1 MAQHPPAWERM
12 LIGLPYPGHLVRFAI
27 VDIRPL
33 KVYPSLGKTLSCKV
47 KGLG

>member
-1 MAQHPPAWERM
+1 M

-33 KVYPSLGKTLSCKV
+33 KVYPSLYILCNTKLKA
-47 KGLG
+47 LA